1 MLARSFNLRCFRLL
15 LNEIDFIRRVSA
27 VCRLR
32 PSRSSRV
39 SQVSSGGNKRR
50 AACPIHRRRRRIF
63 TRRSTRLCAAIP
75 IAVLLFLAPLS
86 CFAQVDTGA
95 IVGDVQD
102 STGAAIPGAAV
113 TATSEGTGVK
123 HTAVTDSAGEFILS
137 PLSLGFYTLTF
148 ERQGFKTSVQRHIE
162 VTIQAQL
169 KVNVALQVGAV
180 SQSVQ
185 VTSATPVLETQTSSM
200 QQLVGTRSIVDL
212 PLNRRNATFL
222 AQLSPGVTFA
232 QHDTRGLQASGSFSA
247 NGMDR
252 TENDYLLDGLDNYS
266 YIGDLVNQTQYA
278 LLPPPD
284 ALREFTVQTS
294 NYSAEFGHS
303 AAAVLNIS
311 TKSGTNQI
319 HGDLWEFL
327 RNDDFDAADY
337 FATTG
342 KPEFRFNQFGATLGG
357 LVVIPHVYNGHNRT
371 FFFVDFQG
379 ERQVQGET
387 YDETVPTLAEHTG
400 LATAMQNGWNLQDL
414 ITLQTGTT
422 TDLLGRT
429 FPKGTVMDPVT
440 TRAVT
445 KGSVDTA
452 TNIAATGTGYVRDPF
467 YTGSL
472 SGMTNFTAAT
482 AQLNQIPA
490 SRLDPVA
497 VGILS
502 LYPAPTKSSL
512 TGNFIDFPNNT
523 MSVNGGDARLDQ
535 QLGTSDSLFFR
546 YGYQFTNQFQA
557 SPFPGVADGAPS
569 RPGTGYT
576 EAQNGALGWT
586 HIFSQ
591 RVINEARLGYTRIFD
606 KRLQYDGDV
615 MGIPAKYGIP
625 GIPQVSENGGL
636 PLFDFNELSAL
647 GAANT
652 IPSDK
657 ASDVWQ
663 VAENV
668 TLDRGRSQIRTGF
681 AFQRIAFPEATPSQP
696 RGNFTSNGIY
706 TSVVNS
712 TDPSTDR
719 AQAVILP
726 QVSPY
731 NAQQNYLGEAESVT
745 ASSFPPAF
753 YPIRKNYGG
762 YFEDNLRATSNLTLD
777 LGVRYEYIGDPSE
790 RNGRFGDLIPAQTG
804 ITSDGQSHYYV
815 PEQNISQLP
824 MDFLNVLTAN
834 NIVLTPTSGTA
845 IGYAQ
850 TANFAPRV
858 GFAFQPTPKLAI
870 RGGYGIFYQ
879 GVENRGISTAV
890 FISFPFQVS
899 ESFSDQSAV
908 EAIIANPTADKIPE
922 GTVGAIS
929 EGLSNVPLTPA
940 TALVGSLQ
948 LQGEPRDPKTTYA
961 QAYNL
966 QFQYQIATQ
975 TILFAGYVGDN
986 SRHVQSNIDTNTT
999 NQITPPTTA
1008 ASTIDFFP
1016 TLSTN
1021 SGNFII
1027 RSGFSDYNGL
1037 QFGAQRRFSGG
1048 LSFMANMTWAKC
1060 MGDVHDLLDNDIGGY
1075 RAPYVTGIGMQADDT
1090 LCNIDVRR
1098 IVHTSGTY
1106 EFPFGKGHQF
1116 LQSGPASWVAGG
1128 WTMNWILTAEDGM
1141 PFSVSCAVTTAS
1153 GLGCFALKVPGQKL
1167 YINKQ
1172 SEFLNPNAF
1181 SDPPAVAAGTTG
1193 TIANLGGPGGQ
1204 VTYPPWRRLDASI
1217 FRQFPFVRESYFQF
1231 RGEVFNITNTPNFGA
1246 PSQLTFTNPTNFSQ
1260 ITTTE
1265 DDPNDP
1271 REIQLSL
1278 KYYF

>member
-1 MLARSFNLRCFRLL
+1 MTRVVFGHFLPRTSSARSFYRALVICTLPLL
-15 LNEIDFIRRVSA
+15 L
-27 VCRLR
+27 
-32 PSRSSRV
+32 
-39 SQVSSGGNKRR
+39 G
-50 AACPIHRRRRRIF
+50 
-63 TRRSTRLCAAIP
+63 
-75 IAVLLFLAPLS
+75 IAHLS
-86 CFAQVDTGA
+86 CVAQVDTGA
-95 IVGDVQD
+95 VVGSVQD
-102 STGAAIPGAAV
+102 STGAAVPDVAV
-113 TATSEGTGVK
+113 IATGEGTGIK
-123 HTAVTDSAGEFILS
+123 HSTTTDAAGEYTLS
-137 PLSLGFYTLTF
+137 PLPLGYYTLTF
-148 ERQGFKTSVQRHIE
+148 ERQGFKTSVQRHVD

-169 KVNVALQVGAV
+169 KVNATLQVGAV
-180 SQSVQ
+180 SQNVQ
-185 VTSATPVLETQTSSM
+185 VSAATPLLETQTSSM
-200 QQLVGTRSIVDL
+200 QQLVGTRPIVDL

-232 QHDTRGLQASGSFSA
+232 QHDSRGLQASGSFSA
-247 NGMDR
+247 NGLDR
-252 TENDYLLDGLDNYS
+252 TENDYLLDGLDDYS

-303 AAAVLNIS
+303 AGSVLNIS
-311 TKSGTNQI
+311 TRSGTNQL

-337 FATTG
+337 FATSG

-357 LVVIPHVYNGHNRT
+357 PIVIPHVYNGHNRT

-379 ERQVQGET
+379 TRQVQGET
-387 YDETVPTLAEHTG
+387 YDETVPTLAEHNG
-400 LATAMQNGWNLQDL
+400 LATALQNGWNLQDL
-414 ITLQTGTT
+414 ISMQTGTT
-422 TDLLGRT
+422 TDLLGRI
-429 FPKGTVMDPVT
+429 FPKGTVMDPMT

-445 KGSVDTA
+445 KGTPDPVTGLA
-452 TNIAATGTGYVRDPF
+452 PTGTGYVRDPF
-467 YTGSL
+467 YHGSL
-472 SGMTNFTAAT
+472 GGMTNFTGAT

-502 LYPAPTKSSL
+502 LYPAPTNSNL
-512 TGNFIDFPNNT
+512 TGNFIDNPNNT

-535 QLGTSDSLFFR
+535 QFGTSDSMFFR

-576 EAQNGALGWT
+576 EAQDGALGWT
-586 HIFSQ
+586 HIFSP
-591 RVINEARLGYTRIFD
+591 RIVNEARLGYSRIFD
-606 KRLQYDGDV
+606 KRLQYDGTV
-615 MGIPAKYGIP
+615 LGIPAQYGIP

-636 PLFDFNELSAL
+636 PLFSFNELSNL

-668 TLDRGRSQIRTGF
+668 TLDRGRNQIRTGF
-681 AFQRIAFPEATPSQP
+681 SFENIAYPEATPSQP

-726 QVSPY
+726 QLSPY
-731 NAQQNYLGEAESVT
+731 NSQQNYLGEAESVT

-753 YPIRKNYGG
+753 YPVRKNYGA
-762 YFEDNLRATSNLTLD
+762 YVEDSVRATSNLTLD

-790 RNGRFGDLIPAQTG
+790 RNGRFGNLVPAATG
-804 ITSDGQSHYYV
+804 DSPDGLNHYYV
-815 PEQNISQLP
+815 PQQNISQLP
-824 MDFLNVLTAN
+824 ADFESLLTAN
-834 NIVLTPTSGTA
+834 HIVLTPTSGTA

-850 TANFAPRV
+850 KANFAPRV
-858 GFAFQPTPKLAI
+858 GFAFQPTPKTAI

-879 GVENRGISTAV
+879 GMENRGISTAV

-899 ESFSDQSAV
+899 ESYSDQSAV
-908 EAIIANPTADKIPE
+908 EAIIANKSVDSTPE
-922 GTVGAIS
+922 GTVGPID
-929 EGLSNVPLTPA
+929 EGLSNVPLAPA
-940 TALVGSLQ
+940 TATVSSLQ
-948 LQGEPRDPKTTYA
+948 LQGEPRYPKTTYA
-961 QAYNL
+961 QSYNL
-966 QFQYQIATQ
+966 QVQYQVAAD

-986 SRHVQSNIDTNTT
+986 SRHVQSNVNTNTT
-999 NQITPPTTA
+999 SQITPPTTA

-1021 SGNFII
+1021 SGSYII
-1027 RSGFSDYNGL
+1027 RSGFSEYSGL
-1037 QFGAQRRFSGG
+1037 QFGAERRFSSG
-1048 LSFMANMTWAKC
+1048 LAFTANMSWSKC
-1060 MGDVHDLLDNDIGGY
+1060 LGDIRDLLDNDIGGF
-1075 RAPYVTGIGMQADDT
+1075 RAPYVPGVGMGADTT
-1090 LCNIDVRR
+1090 LCNTDVRR
-1098 IVHTSGTY
+1098 IVHSSGTY
-1106 EFPFGKGHQF
+1106 EFPFGKGRKF
-1116 LQSGPASWVAGG
+1116 MRSGRASWIAGG
-1128 WTMNWILTAEDGM
+1128 WSINWIFTAEDGM
-1141 PFSVSCAVTTAS
+1141 PFSVSCAATTAS

-1167 YINKQ
+1167 YVGKPN
-1172 SEFLNPNAF
+1172 EFLNPSAF
-1181 SDPPAVAAGTTG
+1181 TDPPAVAAGTTG
-1193 TIANLGGPGGQ
+1193 TVANLGGPGGQ

-1217 FRQFPFVRESYFQF
+1217 FRQFPFIHESYFEF
-1231 RGEVFNITNTPNFGA
+1231 RGEVFNVTNTPNFGA
-1246 PSQLTFTNPTNFSQ
+1246 PGQLNFTNPTNFSK

-1271 REIQLSL
+1271 REIQLAL

>member
-1 MLARSFNLRCFRLL
+1 VNHGGRLGFFTGSAYGFSTAMLAILL
-15 LNEIDFIRRVSA
+15 LGFAR
-27 VCRLR
+27 
-32 PSRSSRV
+32 
-39 SQVSSGGNKRR
+39 Q
-50 AACPIHRRRRRIF
+50 
-63 TRRSTRLCAAIP
+63 
-75 IAVLLFLAPLS
+75 S
-86 CFAQVDTGA
+86 CFGQVDTGA
-95 IVGDVQD
+95 IVGNVQD
-102 STGAAIPGAAV
+102 PTGAAIPGVTV
-113 TATSEGTGVK
+113 TATSEGTGIK
-123 HTAVTDSAGEFILS
+123 HTAVTDSAGEYTLS
-137 PLSLGFYTLTF
+137 PLPLGYYILSFG
-148 ERQGFKTSVQRHIE
+148 RQGFKTSVQSHIE

-169 KVNVALQVGAV
+169 KVNTTLQVGAV
-180 SQSVQ
+180 SQNVQ
-185 VTSATPVLETQTSSM
+185 VSAATPLLDTQTSSM
-200 QQLVGTRSIVDL
+200 QQLVETRPIIDL

-311 TKSGTNQI
+311 TKSGTNQL

-357 LVVIPHVYNGHNRT
+357 PIVIPHLYNGHNRT
-371 FFFVDFQG
+371 FFFIDYQG
-379 ERQVQGET
+379 ERQVQGLT
-387 YDETVPTLAEHTG
+387 YDQTVPTLAEHNG
-400 LATAMQNGWNLQDL
+400 LATAMQSGWNLEDL

-422 TDLLGRT
+422 TDSLGRT
-429 FPKGTVMDPVT
+429 FPKGTVMDPMT

-445 KGSVDTA
+445 KGAADPVTGL
-452 TNIAATGTGYVRDPF
+452 AATATGYVRDPF

-472 SGMTNFTAAT
+472 ARVTNFTGSA

-502 LYPAPTKSSL
+502 LYPAPTNSSL
-512 TGNFIDFPNNT
+512 TGNFIDSPNNT
-523 MSVNGGDARLDQ
+523 MSVNGGDVRLDQ
-535 QLGTSDSLFFR
+535 QVGTSESMFFR

-557 SPFPGVADGAPS
+557 SPFPGPADGAPS

-576 EAQNGALGWT
+576 EAQNGAMGWT
-586 HIFSQ
+586 HIFNP
-591 RVINEARLGYTRIFD
+591 RIINEARLGYTRIFD
-606 KRLQYDGDV
+606 QRLQYDGTV

-625 GIPQVSENGGL
+625 GIPQVSQNGGL
-636 PLFDFNELSAL
+636 PLFSFNELSNL

-652 IPSDK
+652 IPSSK

-663 VAENV
+663 AAENI
-668 TLDRGRSQIRTGF
+668 TLDRGRNQIRTGF
-681 AFQRIAFPEATPSQP
+681 SFQYIAYPELTPSQP

-719 AQAVILP
+719 AQAAILP
-726 QVSPY
+726 QKSPY
-731 NAQQNYLGEAESVT
+731 NAAQNYLGEAESVT

-753 YPIRKNYGG
+753 YPIRKNYAG
-762 YFEDNLRATSNLTLD
+762 YVEDNLRASSNLTLD

-790 RNGRFGDLIPAQTG
+790 RNGRFGNLIPIETG
-804 ITSDGQSHYYV
+804 DTPDGQNHYYV
-815 PEQNISQLP
+815 PEQNLSQLP
-824 MDFLNVLTAN
+824 ADFLSVLTAN
-834 NIVLTPTSGTA
+834 NIVLTSTSGTA

-850 TANFAPRV
+850 TKNFAPRV
-858 GFAFQPTPKLAI
+858 GFAFQPSPKTAI

-908 EAIIANPTADKIPE
+908 EAIISNPTTDKTPE
-922 GTVGAIS
+922 GMVGAIN
-929 EGLSNVPLTPA
+929 EGLTNVPLTPA
-940 TALVGSLQ
+940 TALVSSLQ
-948 LQGEPRDPKTTYA
+948 LQGEPRYPKTTYA

-966 QFQYQIATQ
+966 QLQYQIASQ

-986 SRHVQSNIDTNTT
+986 AKHVQSNINTNTT
-999 NQITPPTTA
+999 SQITAPTTA

-1021 SGNFII
+1021 SGNYII
-1027 RSGFSDYNGL
+1027 RSGFSEYNGL
-1037 QFGAQRRFSGG
+1037 QFGAQRRFSAG
-1048 LSFMANMTWAKC
+1048 LSFMANMTWSKC
-1060 MGDVHDLLDNDIGGY
+1060 LGDIHDLLDNDIGGY
-1075 RAPYVTGIGMQADDT
+1075 RAPYVPGIGMGADTT

-1098 IVHTSGTY
+1098 IIHTSGT
-1106 EFPFGKGHQF
+1106 FDLPFGKGRQF
-1116 LQSGPASWVAGG
+1116 LHSGPASWVAGG
-1128 WTMNWILTAEDGM
+1128 WSMNWIVTAEDGM

-1181 SDPPAVAAGTTG
+1181 ADPAPVAAGTTG

-1217 FRQFPFVRESYFQF
+1217 FRTFPFVHESNFEF
-1231 RGEVFNITNTPNFGA
+1231 RGEVFNVTNTPNFGA
-1246 PSQLTFTNPTNFSQ
+1246 PGQLNFTNLTNFSK

-1271 REIQLSL
+1271 REIQLAL